1 MIACMI
7 KVASDDASNNMGK
20 CMRNKHLALLLAL
33 SLAVGA
39 VAPAFAKGN
48 VVSYIEP
55 KNETNPAPAA
65 PLNSFQRFEVSP
77 IAMDAPYAGQE
88 ANEAAKQSIQA
99 NLDERIQPVL
109 AEWNAKPV
117 EAAPKTLKIEPTIR
131 HVRFVTGGKRF
142 WGGAFAG
149 GSAVLMTVKL
159 SDASTGEVVAEPEL
173 YQHANK
179 MGAAWSFGATDKAM
193 LVRVAAMVVNYL
205 QANYASTVGGSTTD
219 AGEVKF

>member
-1 MIACMI
+1 
-7 KVASDDASNNMGK
+7 
-20 CMRNKHLALLLAL
+20 MRNTFFNR
-33 SLAVGA
+33 AVLVA
-39 VAPAFAKGN
+39 VLFAGGVMPAFAEGE

-55 KNETNPAPAA
+55 KNAANPAPTVR
-65 PLNSFQRFEVSP
+65 LDSFQRFEAVP
-77 IAMDAPYAGQE
+77 IAMEAPYAGQD
-88 ANEAAKQSIQA
+88 ANEAAKKSIQA
-99 NLDERIQPVL
+99 NLDLRLQPVL
-109 AEWNAKPV
+109 GEWNAKPAGTAQRV
-117 EAAPKTLKIEPTIR
+117 LKIEPTIR
-131 HVRFVTGGKRF
+131 HVRFITGGKRF

-159 SDASTGEVVAEPEL
+159 SDASTGEVIAEPEF

-205 QANYASTVGGSTTD
+205 TANYSNAVGGSTTD